1 MSDTRDPAPVEI
13 PDFAPARVLVV
24 GDAMLDRYWFGAV
37 DRISPEAPV
46 PVMAV
51 DATEDRAG
59 GAANVAVNVA
69 ALGARCTLIAAVGD
83 DDSGRSLATLLA
95 ERGVDQ
101 RLIADATMPTTLKLR
116 MLAQNQQ
123 LMRADFERKASEST
137 LDTMTSKAI
146 EELAHVD
153 VLILSDYGK
162 GGLGHSLDF
171 IEAAKARSVPVI
183 VDPKGDD
190 FSRYRGATMITP
202 NLKEFEAVAGRSDSE
217 ADMLERAQR
226 LLDELDLESLMVTRS
241 AAGISLFT
249 RDGKVHASP
258 SRARE
263 VFDVSG
269 AGDTVIATVAAMHA
283 LGITGE
289 RALSLANVAA
299 GVVVSRI
306 GTAAVTIEDIQ
317 NALSREAGS

>member
-1 MSDTRDPAPVEI
+1 M
-13 PDFAPARVLVV
+13 
-24 GDAMLDRYWFGAV
+24 
-37 DRISPEAPV
+37 

-51 DATEDRAG
+51 NATEDRAG

-69 ALGARCTLIAAVGD
+69 ALGATCTLVAAVGD
-83 DDSGRSLATLLA
+83 DDSGRALTNLLKDH
-95 ERGVDQ
+95 GVNEQ
-101 RLIADATMPTTLKLR
+101 LIADSTMPTTLKLR

-123 LMRADFERKASEST
+123 LMRADFEQKASEST
-137 LDTMTSKAI
+137 LDMMTTRAAGA
-146 EELAHVD
+146 LADAD

-162 GGLGHSLDF
+162 GGLGRPQDF
-171 IEAAKARSVPVI
+171 IKAAREQSVPVI

-202 NLKEFEAVAGRSDSE
+202 NLKEFEAVVGASE
-217 ADMLERAQR
+217 TESDMLARAQR

-269 AGDTVIATVAAMHA
+269 AGDTVIATIGA
-283 LGITGE
+283 LRAIGISGE
-289 RALSLANVAA
+289 QSLSLANVAA

-306 GTAAVTIEDIQ
+306 GTAAVTIDDIRS
-317 NALSREAGS
+317 ALSREAGS